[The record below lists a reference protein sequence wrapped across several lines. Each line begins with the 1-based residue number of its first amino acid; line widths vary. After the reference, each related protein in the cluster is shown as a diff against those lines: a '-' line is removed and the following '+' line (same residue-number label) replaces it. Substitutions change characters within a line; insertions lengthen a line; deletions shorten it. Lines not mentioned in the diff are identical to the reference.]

1 MRNPSGFIIFL
12 IPALLAAPL
21 AAQTFPQ
28 PVQKKKKKEYP
39 PLSLF
44 RKKPQSSKNFVFGS
58 GDLTL
63 ETHHQPITD
72 WTDRYDLN
80 EFFAAEYGTKGK
92 KPTEE
97 EKIGVAAAD
106 IGGKICAVIAAL
118 AVLGVAQKK

>member
-1 MRNPSGFIIFL
+1 MRKLPAFHVLLILAFL
-12 IPALLAAPL
+12 FQSL
-21 AAQTFPQ
+21 AAQTIPQ
-28 PVQKKKKKEYP
+28 AVKKKRKTYP

-44 RKKPQSSKNFVFGS
+44 RKKSKSPKGLIFES

-63 ETHHQPITD
+63 ETRHQPITD
-72 WTDRYDLN
+72 WTDRYGLN
-80 EFFAAEYGTKGK
+80 EFLSTEYGTQGK

-118 AVLGVAQKK
+118 AVLGVTQKK